1 MKLFGAFVGA
11 CAYNIRVHTTSVY
24 DPFFGDMDWYDD
36 WLNTA
41 YDWAELIGDY
51 SSRGS

>member
-24 DPFFGDMDWYDD
+24 DSFFGDMDWYDD